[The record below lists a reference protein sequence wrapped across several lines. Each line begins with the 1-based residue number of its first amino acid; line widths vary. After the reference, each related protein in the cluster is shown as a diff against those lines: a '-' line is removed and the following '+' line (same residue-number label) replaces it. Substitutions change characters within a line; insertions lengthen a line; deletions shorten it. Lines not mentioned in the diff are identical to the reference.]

1 MFQNGGFPSRFA
13 VADPIKKDCV
23 IAECIGQSD
32 EVFVLAVDNS
42 STANA
47 VNDFT
52 IVTDQ
57 VFDIRGRCNLKVLVQ
72 PEIKTIVDLE
82 FGFTMAEMG
91 RLIRGRL
98 DISFDGEDYLWV
110 KRRLG
115 DVLVW
120 PVYDGGVIGRVARL
134 GLMPG
139 RRISDER
146 YLCNPIVVTDET
158 TFTATIF
165 GLPTPIQG
173 FQVQLFLR
181 LFEGSTVPKT
191 YCHLIPLFIL
201 DEEGI
206 VCRMDPK

>member
-1 MFQNGGFPSRFA
+1 M
-13 VADPIKKDCV
+13 
-23 IAECIGQSD
+23 
-32 EVFVLAVDNS
+32 DNS

-47 VNDFT
+47 LNNFT

-72 PEIKTIVDLE
+72 PEVKTIVDTE
-82 FGFTMAEMG
+82 RGFTMAETG

-98 DISFDGEDYLWV
+98 DISFDGEDFLWV
-110 KRRLG
+110 KNLLE

-120 PVYDGGVIGRVARL
+120 PVYDGGVIGRLATL
-134 GLMPG
+134 DLMPG
-139 RRISDER
+139 RRISDEK

-165 GLPTPIQG
+165 GLPTPIKA
-173 FQVQLFLR
+173 FEAQLFLR

-201 DEEGI
+201 DDEGTMCRMAPTGVEPPLVAGGPVDPNARVTEGI
-206 VCRMDPK
+206 HKVGVKYGEFNA